1 MGEVINY
8 SAEGGMLA
16 ARLETIENRLHDN
29 MNRIAESMIDI
40 GRCLNQAK
48 DEKLVPHGQWA
59 AWVQQHTGFNTRT
72 AQRYMEVA
80 REIPSTSPLAGLEF
94 SKVHALLALPAADR
108 EAFAE
113 EVDAES
119 KSVRELK
126 KAIEARQVAERE
138 REEEQNRRIEIENAM
153 RLKESQ
159 AARERDKLMRELE
172 EAQKGGA
179 ARAEIERLQ
188 AEIEEQEE
196 EIIRRAN
203 AEAKIKH
210 ELLALQKQVARGDVG
225 GAAPTSEIPTPEEL
239 GEMVKPFILGRAA
252 VIPHMGAELST
263 CDGLTRAAYRSS
275 IEKMLNWCNKALQAV
290 DTIAGEVIVG

>member
-1 MGEVINY
+1 MGEIINY

-16 ARLETIENRLHDN
+16 ARLENIENRLHDN

-59 AWVQQHTGFNTRT
+59 AWVHQHTGFNTRT

-108 EAFAE
+108 ESFAE
-113 EVDAES
+113 EVDAENM
-119 KSVRELK
+119 SVRKLK
-126 KAIEARQVAERE
+126 EAIEARQNAERE
-138 REEEQNRRIEIENAM
+138 REEEQNRRIELENAL

-225 GAAPTSEIPTPEEL
+225 GATPTSEIPTPEEL
-239 GEMVKPFILGRAA
+239 GEFVKPFILGRAS
-252 VIPHMGAELST
+252 VIPHMGAELAM
-263 CDGLTRAAYRSS
+263 CDGITRAAYRSS

-290 DTIAGEVIVG
+290 DTIAGEVII